1 MFVFSRFL
9 MRKNRKNPRAVIAL
23 HDNKLCIERHGKE
36 CRYQKN
42 GECAPDERKQ
52 KARKG
57 NDFVYPVVGFGFCH
71 GVGNFRKAV
80 LLERKR
86 TGIIGGHVSFPFF
99 DPKKGI
105 QLLFK
110 RERPEKTASV
120 ANGEKLGNVAHD
132 KPEP

>member
-1 MFVFSRFL
+1 MVVFSYFL
-9 MRKNRKNPRAVIAL
+9 MLKNRKDTRAVIAL
-23 HDNKLCIERHGKE
+23 HDNKLRIKRHGKK
-36 CRYQKN
+36 CCYQKN
-42 GECAPDERKQ
+42 GERAPDERKK

-57 NDFVYPVVGFGFCH
+57 NDFVDPVIGFGFCH

-86 TGIIGGHVSFPFF
+86 TGIIGGHVSLPFF

-110 RERPEKTASV
+110 RERPEKTAGV
-120 ANGEKLGNVAHD
+120 ANGEKLGNVAHE